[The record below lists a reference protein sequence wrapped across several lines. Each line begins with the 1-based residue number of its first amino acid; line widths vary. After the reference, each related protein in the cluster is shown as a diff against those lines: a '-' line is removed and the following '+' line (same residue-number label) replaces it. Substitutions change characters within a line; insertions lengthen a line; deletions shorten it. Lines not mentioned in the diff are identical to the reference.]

1 MKTVGAFEAKTHL
14 SALLDRVERGE
25 EVLITRR
32 GKSVAKLVPARSERD
47 VARALR
53 AVDDLRKL
61 GAEIKRKSGP
71 ITLEELKSWRD
82 EGRR

>member
-32 GKSVAKLVPARSERD
+32 GRSVAKLVPARSARD
-47 VARALR
+47 VARAKR
-53 AVDDLRKL
+53 AVDDLVALGRELKL
-61 GAEIKRKSGP
+61 GKFDWEEWKSD
-71 ITLEELKSWRD
+71 RD
-82 EGRR
+82 RGRR